1 MPLRIPG
8 EGAQCAPGKLMIAH
22 GRGKSRREA
31 ARFARVF
38 AGMENGYTKI
48 LPGRLGRILVYRE
61 KKSRKQ
67 QPSIQTGVRNSA
79 HSCRAEFRGNAVL
92 ASEKKHRNPAPFLP
106 GQGFGRLNAAA
117 GGSGDSPPPF
127 SPGQG
132 FGRLNV
138 EAGVSGPCP
147 PARPLEKG
155 DLGGLAGGDG
165 GAVPDAGLNFADV
178 RAADHQHA

>member
-1 MPLRIPG
+1 MMPLRIPG
-8 EGAQCAPGKLMIAH
+8 KGAQCAPGKLMIAH

-38 AGMENGYTKI
+38 AGMENGYTTI

-92 ASEKKHRNPAPFLP
+92 ASEKKHRNPAPFFP
-106 GQGFGRLNAAA
+106 GQGVGRLNAAA
-117 GGSGDSPPPF
+117 GGSGPCLP
-127 SPGQG
+127 
-132 FGRLNV
+132 V
-138 EAGVSGPCP
+138 AGGSGPCP